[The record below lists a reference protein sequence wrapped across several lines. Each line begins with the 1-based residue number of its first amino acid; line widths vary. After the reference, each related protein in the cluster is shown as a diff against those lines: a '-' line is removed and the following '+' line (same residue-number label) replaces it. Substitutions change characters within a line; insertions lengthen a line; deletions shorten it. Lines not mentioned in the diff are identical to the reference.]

1 MPPTKADPT
10 QAARTG
16 GQEGVTMEE
25 KAKGRMKQAAGA
37 VTGEFVRIRKYVE
50 NAIEKESS

>member
-16 GQEGVTMEE
+16 GQVGVRMEE
-25 KAKGRMKQAAGA
+25 KAKGRMKEAAGA
-37 VTGEFVRIRKYVE
+37 VTGEFVRKYIKK
-50 NAIEKESS
+50 AKAKETS

>member
-1 MPPTKADPT
+1 
-10 QAARTG
+10 
-16 GQEGVTMEE
+16 MEE

-37 VTGEFVRIRKYVE
+37 VTGEFVRKYVE